1 MPSWWVADLWQENP
15 AHLIA
20 HVLVV
25 VMAIV
30 LHELAHGF
38 AAIRVGDDTPI
49 HTGHMT
55 LNPVVHMGGFGLL
68 LFAVAGIAFGA
79 MPVSPWRFRG
89 RYADAFV
96 AFAGPATNLVLGIAF
111 ALGLTLWARFGHG
124 RIDEPLYSNVEYFL
138 EVGTGLNFVLMVLNL
153 VPIPPL
159 DGATVLGNFVRPF
172 RVLAENPANRI
183 IFNVLLVLLLVKGS
197 QPVYAIGLG
206 AARRV
211 LEFFGGLMPG

>member
-1 MPSWWVADLWQENP
+1 MFSWWVADLWQENP
-15 AHLIA
+15 AYLIA

-55 LNPVVHMGGFGLL
+55 LNPIVHMGGFGLL
-68 LFAVAGIAFGA
+68 LFAFTGFAFGA

-96 AFAGPATNLVLGIAF
+96 AFAGPATNLVLGVLF
-111 ALGLTLWARFGHG
+111 ALALALWWRFGHG
-124 RIDEPLYSNVEYFL
+124 NVGEPLYSNVEYFL
-138 EVGTGLNFVLMVLNL
+138 NAGAVLNVVLMILNL

-172 RVLAENPANRI
+172 RALAENPANRMV
-183 IFNVLLVLLLVKGS
+183 FNIALLLLLVKGS
-197 QPVYAIGLG
+197 HYVSEIGFR
-206 AARRV
+206 AASRIVGFFAGV
-211 LEFFGGLMPG
+211 LPS